1 MYDVK
6 EFKFIKDKC
15 WFRTNCPMYGTKD
28 CNCSCSVYFQYYY
41 LVNLANIP
49 PNKQQPEQLKLSA
62 GKDIKKYEYLNN
74 VKENINEFVQHGC
87 NLYLYSPY
95 YGNGKTTWSIK
106 LMSKYFSNIWNGN
119 GTRCRGLFINV
130 DEFLMAKRNAIKRPD
145 IRLEEMEKLIPT
157 VDLIVWDDIG
167 VTKLKEY
174 DHQILFS
181 LINPRIVNNKAN
193 IFTSNVID
201 EQLDDNIGGRLSSR
215 ILDTSTIVE
224 FTNKTQRKPKGV
236 RI

>member
-1 MYDVK
+1 
-6 EFKFIKDKC
+6 
-15 WFRTNCPMYGTKD
+15 
-28 CNCSCSVYFQYYY
+28 
-41 LVNLANIP
+41 
-49 PNKQQPEQLKLSA
+49 
-62 GKDIKKYEYLNN
+62 
-74 VKENINEFVQHGC
+74 
-87 NLYLYSPY
+87 
-95 YGNGKTTWSIK
+95 
-106 LMSKYFSNIWNGN
+106 MSKYFSNIWNGN

>member
-6 EFKFIKDKC
+6 EFKFNREKC
-15 WFRTNCPMYGTKD
+15 WFRANCPMYNAKD

-62 GKDIKKYEYLNN
+62 DKDIKKYEYLNN
-74 VKENINEFVQHGC
+74 VKENINEFVQDGC

-130 DEFLMAKRNAIKRPD
+130 DEFLMAKRNAIKHPNL
-145 IRLEEMEKLIPT
+145 RLEEMEKLIPT
-157 VDLIVWDDIG
+157 VDLVIWDDIG

-201 EQLDDNIGGRLSSR
+201 DQLDENIGGRLANR

-224 FTNKTQRKPKGV
+224 FTNKPQRKPREV

>member
-6 EFKFIKDKC
+6 EFRFNREKC
-15 WFRTNCPMYGTKD
+15 WFRTNCPMYNTKD
-28 CNCSCSVYFQYYY
+28 CNCSCNVYFQYYY

-74 VKENINEFVQHGC
+74 VKENINEFVQDGC

-130 DEFLMAKRNAIKRPD
+130 DEFLMAKRNAIKHPNP
-145 IRLEEMEKLIPT
+145 RLEEMEKLIHF
-157 VDLIVWDDIG
+157 LE
-167 VTKLKEY
+167 KYKKNRR
-174 DHQILFS
+174 ILFY
-181 LINPRIVNNKAN
+181 
-193 IFTSNVID
+193 
-201 EQLDDNIGGRLSSR
+201 
-215 ILDTSTIVE
+215 
-224 FTNKTQRKPKGV
+224 
-236 RI
+236 

>member
-6 EFKFIKDKC
+6 EFKFNKDRC

-49 PNKQQPEQLKLSA
+49 PNKQQPEDLKLSA
-62 GKDIKKYEYLNN
+62 MDDLKKYEYLNN
-74 VKENINEFVQHGC
+74 IKGNINEFVQDGC

-95 YGNGKTTWSIK
+95 FGNGKTTWSIK

-145 IRLEEMEKLIPT
+145 LRLEEMEKLIPT

-181 LINPRIVNNKAN
+181 LINPRIVNSKAN

-201 EQLDDNIGGRLSSR
+201 DQLDDNIGGRLASR

-224 FTNKTQRKPKGV
+224 FTNKPQRKPKGV

>member
-6 EFKFIKDKC
+6 EFRFNRDKC
-15 WFRTNCPMYGTKD
+15 WFRANCPMYNKKD

-74 VKENINEFVQHGC
+74 VKENINEFVQDGC

-130 DEFLMAKRNAIKRPD
+130 DEFLMAKRNAIKHPNL
-145 IRLEEMEKLIPT
+145 RLEEMEKLIPT
-157 VDLIVWDDIG
+157 VDLVIWDDIG

-201 EQLDDNIGGRLSSR
+201 DQLDENIGGRLANR

-224 FTNKTQRKPKGV
+224 FTNKPQRKPREV

>member
-1 MYDVK
+1 MYNTK
-6 EFKFIKDKC
+6 E
-15 WFRTNCPMYGTKD
+15 

-74 VKENINEFVQHGC
+74 VKENINEFVQDGC

-130 DEFLMAKRNAIKRPD
+130 DEFLMAKRNAIKHPNL
-145 IRLEEMEKLIPT
+145 RLEEMEKLIPI
-157 VDLIVWDDIG
+157 VDLVIWDDIG

-201 EQLDDNIGGRLSSR
+201 DQLDENIGGRLANR

-224 FTNKTQRKPKGV
+224 FTNKPQRKPREV

>member
-49 PNKQQPEQLKLSA
+49 PNKQQPEDLKLSA
-62 GKDIKKYEYLNN
+62 GNDIKKYEYLNSI
-74 VKENINEFVQHGC
+74 KENINDFVHDGC

-95 YGNGKTTWSIK
+95 FGNGKTTWSIK

-130 DEFLMAKRNAIKRPD
+130 DEFLMAKRNAIKRRD

>member
-1 MYDVK
+1 MQCI
-6 EFKFIKDKC
+6 FSIL
-15 WFRTNCPMYGTKD
+15 
-28 CNCSCSVYFQYYY
+28 Y

-62 GKDIKKYEYLNN
+62 GRDIKKYEYLNN
-74 VKENINEFVQHGC
+74 VKENINEFVQDGC

>member
-6 EFKFIKDKC
+6 EFKFNKDKC
-15 WFRTNCPMYGTKD
+15 WFRNNCPLYNTKD
-28 CNCSCSVYFQYYY
+28 CNCSCNVYFQYYY

-62 GKDIKKYEYLNN
+62 GQDIKKYEYLNN
-74 VKENINEFVQHGC
+74 IKEHINEFVQDGC

-119 GTRCRGLFINV
+119 GARCRGLFINV
-130 DEFLMAKRNAIKRPD
+130 DEFLMAKRNAIKHPNL
-145 IRLEEMEKLIPT
+145 RLEEMEKLIPT
-157 VDLIVWDDIG
+157 VDLVIWDDIG

-181 LINPRIVNNKAN
+181 LINPRIVNSKAN

-201 EQLDDNIGGRLSSR
+201 DQLDDNIGGRLANR

-224 FTNKTQRKPKGV
+224 FTNKPQRKPKGV